1 MNKNMEVSRKGFKEM
16 KNQNM
21 KLKQLKIMLDAV
33 RNGID
38 YIENSINEVGTKI
51 VRFHLKG

>member
-1 MNKNMEVSRKGFKEM
+1 MNKNMVVLRKGFKEM

-51 VRFHLKG
+51 VRFHPLR

>member
-1 MNKNMEVSRKGFKEM
+1 MNKNLVVLRKGFKEM

-38 YIENSINEVGTKI
+38 YIEN
-51 VRFHLKG
+51 